1 MKAQTNFRLEPELRN
16 VLKKAV
22 NLGEADNE
30 TEALREAIRRYGSHI
45 GVLEDRIPA

>member
-1 MKAQTNFRLEPELRN
+1 MKEQTNFRLEPELRN

-30 TEALREAIRRYGSHI
+30 TEALRTAIRRYGSQL
-45 GVLEDRIPA
+45 GVLEDRIAA

>member
-1 MKAQTNFRLEPELRN
+1 MKEQSNFRLEPELRD

-30 TEALREAIRRYGSHI
+30 TEALRTAIRRYGFQLGI
-45 GVLEDRIPA
+45 LEDRIPV